1 MSFTV
6 SKNGRL
12 ALLNV
17 ATQVSGLAFL
27 GWGGV
32 GSDYVELS
40 ESALVNILSV
50 CRVSTCGTYMT
61 GCW

>member
-27 GWGGV
+27 WGGFGQV
-32 GSDYVELS
+32 YVELS
-40 ESALVNILSV
+40 ESAPVNILPV
-50 CRVSTCGTYMT
+50 CRVCTCGTYMT